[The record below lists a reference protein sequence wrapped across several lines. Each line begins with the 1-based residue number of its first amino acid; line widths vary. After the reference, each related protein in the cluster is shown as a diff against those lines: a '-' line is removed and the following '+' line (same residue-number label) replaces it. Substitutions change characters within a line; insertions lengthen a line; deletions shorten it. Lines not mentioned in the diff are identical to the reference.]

1 MNLTPFPN
9 HPFTMTVCRE
19 LGIPRRRVAAAM
31 RNGVLVRL
39 FRNVYVD
46 SRTEMTVEARAYAA
60 SLVMSRHSVICDRTA
75 AWIWGVDCFRF
86 RELDVVPPLE
96 TRTLRGHRAP
106 TRSGV
111 RAGQRDLDASDW
123 VWVSGVRVTTPL
135 RTALD
140 LGCVL
145 PRRDSLAAMDALA
158 RAHGLTSIDLVRA
171 ARRYFRRRGV
181 VQLRELA
188 ALVDPRAESQGE
200 SWTRIEIHDQGL
212 PRPEVNWWVY
222 DHGVPTYRLDLAYP
236 HAQVAIEYDGEQFH
250 TSEAD
255 KRADAERRGWLERHG
270 WTVIVVDKYSFTDEA
285 IALWIEQIRTALAE
299 AQRPPR
305 RWYARS

>member
-1 MNLTPFPN
+1 MNEFPS
-9 HPFTMTVCRE
+9 HPFTWPMARDRGISRVRLVNGLCR
-19 LGIPRRRVAAAM
+19 
-31 RNGVLVRL
+31 GVLVRL
-39 FRNVYVD
+39 LRNVYVRAD
-46 SRTEMTVEARAYAA
+46 VELTIANRAGAA
-60 SLVMSRHSVICDRTA
+60 ALVISPHAVVADRTA
-75 AWIWGVDCFRF
+75 AWIWGVDCFSF

-111 RAGQRDLDASDW
+111 RAGQRDLDVSDW
-123 VWVSGVRVTTPL
+123 VWVEGVRVTTPL

-145 PRRDSLAAMDALA
+145 PRRDALAAMDALA

-171 ARRYFRRRGV
+171 ARKYFRRRGV

-222 DHGVPTYRLDLAYP
+222 DQGVPKYRLDLAYP
-236 HAQVAIEYDGEQFH
+236 HAKVAIEYDGEEFH
-250 TSEAD
+250 TSDED
-255 KRADAERRGWLERHG
+255 KRADAERRDWLRRHG
-270 WTVIVVDKYSFTDEA
+270 WTVIVVDKNSFSDEA
-285 IALWIEQIRTALAE
+285 IALWSEAIRTALAD